1 MSLNPDIIQFVT
13 DTTARLNQ
21 KYPAATQ
28 QQRLIL
34 DKNTGQVFWDVD
46 YTRYKVNTTPKVSY
60 TVNQGSDAL
69 VTGNAVAV
77 YVQGIKTQLQ
87 QQIDSLDITVDTQLS
102 AYSTNPVQ
110 NRVIKAGI
118 DSALSTANQYADA
131 VVSSGTSAIRSQIS
145 DAVSQVLSNMQLYTD
160 LKTQAA
166 LSSANQYTDSKYAT
180 VSSTYVPI
188 SSVASDVQISDAH
201 IPTGGAVYAFV
212 QSAIGGIT
220 PGAQSLT
227 GLTDTSITN
236 PAGGQALV
244 YNNNTSKWQNKN
256 IQTGSAGVN
265 WIVYV

>member
-110 NRVIKAGI
+110 
-118 DSALSTANQYADA
+118 
-131 VVSSGTSAIRSQIS
+131 IRSQIS